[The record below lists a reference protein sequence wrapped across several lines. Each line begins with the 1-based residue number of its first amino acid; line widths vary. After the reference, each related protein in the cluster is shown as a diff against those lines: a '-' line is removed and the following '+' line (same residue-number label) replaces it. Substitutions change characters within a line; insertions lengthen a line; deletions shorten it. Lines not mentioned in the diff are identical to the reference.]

1 MNNIYKDFH
10 SDLNKMKNE
19 HKKERDMYLKHKKET
34 AYYKPFLKTLKD
46 NTKKNHHLEN
56 CLLIAYNFGTNIQR
70 LQAKEIDKEYEKLG
84 YIPYFIQ
91 LARDYLV
98 KDILHNMD
106 NKRLSKAIYKVL

>member
-1 MNNIYKDFH
+1 MDKSYIY
-10 SDLNKMKNE
+10 NE
-19 HKKERDMYLKHKKET
+19 WGEKVKFN
-34 AYYKPFLKTLKD
+34 YYKPFLKTLEE

-56 CLLIAYNFGTNIQR
+56 SLIIAYNFGTNLQR
-70 LQAKEIDKEYEKLG
+70 IEAREIEKEYEKLG
-84 YIPYFIQ
+84 YFTYFVK